1 MVDLTA
7 EMEKLRAS
15 LGPVRAERARAL
27 QFVAATGGEGT
38 STVAR
43 EFARVAAA
51 HARRPVWLVD
61 ADLEQQRQ
69 LLAVAAESARFG
81 ELGEEAGLS
90 PDGTAFFKVEPP
102 LEGRDGRPLP
112 PVRMAFARP
121 ALGGRLWVTA
131 LRREV
136 LGGGQALQIDPA
148 PDYWSALRK
157 HASDIVIDA
166 PAAERSDIAIRLAT
180 VADFTVLVVAAE
192 TAEPEA
198 ALVLRQ
204 AIEAAGGRV
213 AGLVFNRAEAAPPR
227 LLRRLVS

>member
-7 EMEKLRAS
+7 EMQKLRAS
-15 LGPVRAERARAL
+15 LGPVRAERARVL
-27 QFVAATGGEGT
+27 QFVAAVGGEGT

-61 ADLEQQRQ
+61 ADFEQQRQ
-69 LLAVAAESARFG
+69 LLSVAAESHRFG
-81 ELGEEAGLS
+81 ELGAEAGVS
-90 PDGTAFFKVEPP
+90 PDGSAFFKVEPP

-131 LRREV
+131 LRDEV
-136 LGGGQALQIDPA
+136 LGRGQALQIDPA

-157 HASDIVIDA
+157 HASDIVIDT
-166 PAAERSDIAIRLAT
+166 PAAERSDIAIKLAP
-180 VADFTVLVVAAE
+180 VVDLTVLVVAAE
-192 TAEPEA
+192 TAEPES
-198 ALVLRQ
+198 ALILRQ
-204 AIEAAGGRV
+204 AIEAAGGRI
-213 AGLVFNRAEAAPPR
+213 AGLVFNRAKPAPSG

>member
-7 EMEKLRAS
+7 EMEQLRGS
-15 LGPVRAERARAL
+15 LARLGSGRARVL
-27 QFVAATGGEGT
+27 QFVAAVGGEGT

-43 EFARVAAA
+43 EYARVAAA
-51 HARRPVWLVD
+51 CARRPVWLVD

-69 LLAVAAESARFG
+69 LPSVASESARFG
-81 ELGEEAGLS
+81 DLGEEAAVS
-90 PDGTAFFKVEPP
+90 PDGSAFFRVEPP
-102 LEGRDGRPLP
+102 LEGRDGRWLP
-112 PVRMAFARP
+112 AARMAFARP

-136 LGGGQALQIDPA
+136 LGAGQALRIDTA

-166 PAAERSDIAIRLAT
+166 PAAERSDIAVQLSSL
-180 VADFTVLVVAAE
+180 ADFTVLVVAAE
-192 TAEPEA
+192 TAEPGA
-198 ALVLRQ
+198 ALILRQ

-213 AGLVFNRAEAAPPR
+213 AGLVFNCAQAAPPR

>member
-7 EMEKLRAS
+7 EMGKLRAS
-15 LGPVRAERARAL
+15 LGPVRAGRARVL
-27 QFVAATGGEGT
+27 QFVASVGGEGT

-51 HARRPVWLVD
+51 QARRPVWLVD

-69 LLAVAAESARFG
+69 LHALASEPARFG
-81 ELGEEAGLS
+81 ELGEEAGVS
-90 PDGTAFFKVEPP
+90 PDGSAFFKVEPP
-102 LEGRDGRPLP
+102 LQGRDGRPLA

-136 LGGGQALQIDPA
+136 LGRGQALQIDPA
-148 PDYWSALRK
+148 PDYWSALRR
-157 HASDIVIDA
+157 HASDIVVDA
-166 PAAERSDIAIRLAT
+166 PAAERSDIAIKLAPL
-180 VADFTVLVVAAE
+180 VDFTVLVVAAE
-192 TAEPEA
+192 AAAPEA
-198 ALVLRQ
+198 ALILRQ

-213 AGLVFNRAEAAPPR
+213 AGLVFNRAETAPPR
-227 LLRRLVS
+227 LLRRLAP

>member
-1 MVDLTA
+1 MVDLTV

-15 LGPVRAERARAL
+15 LGPVRAERARVL

-43 EFARVAAA
+43 EFARISAAR
-51 HARRPVWLVD
+51 ARRPVWLVD

-90 PDGTAFFKVEPP
+90 PDGSAFFKVEPP

-136 LGGGQALQIDPA
+136 LGREQALQIDAA
-148 PDYWSALRK
+148 PDYWNALRK

-166 PAAERSDIAIRLAT
+166 PAGERSDISIKLAP

-213 AGLVFNRAEAAPPR
+213 AGLVFNRAAAAPPR
-227 LLRRLVS
+227 LLRRLAP